1 MPDMHVRA
9 AHVSADHGQDEAP
22 GHGGQHL
29 VLSGLKSVG
38 FGKDRGRPQLAV
50 GGGVGYESS

>member
-1 MPDMHVRA
+1 MHVRA